1 MCSALRMLSDK
12 GTMIYTRS
20 HRPSPTQLSAHAP
33 RSKNTLQVRRLVAA
47 LRPVGRAAQ
56 RDAQPAVS
64 CVALTEAVASGPEG
78 RAAFLDADGAA
89 ALLEL
94 LGSRNAE
101 VRNRAGIAASNAVFH
116 RILVIHGHWDLS
128 SFVQASSRC
137 RWQKRCCS
145 YLAT

>member
-1 MCSALRMLSDK
+1 MKDTSHPHQHSASALRIRIIRSALRMLCRSDK
-12 GTMIYTRS
+12 GTIVYTRS

-33 RSKNTLQVRRLVAA
+33 RTKNPLQVRRLVAA

-78 RAAFLDADGAA
+78 RAAFLNAEGAA

-94 LGSRNAE
+94 LDSRNAE
-101 VRNRAGIAASNAVFH
+101 VRNRAGIAALYFTAF
-116 RILVIHGHWDLS
+116 W
-128 SFVQASSRC
+128 
-137 RWQKRCCS
+137 
-145 YLAT
+145 